1 MSSLL
6 RPHPHPHALSQILRF
21 AAIGLLATASV
32 AAYAGGNDLVPTA
45 DDVAQLEQQAS
56 RANPREQVFLYTE
69 LVHTMTQQAG
79 REIAAGETE
88 QAASTLKQIDSYAR
102 LIHLNLTHDAK
113 RLKAAQE
120 LIHNTTYRLTEV
132 LHLVSGG
139 DRTAV
144 QDTLKQ
150 LDQVNEELL
159 AQVFTH

>member
-6 RPHPHPHALSQILRF
+6 RPNCLHHPLSQILRI
-21 AAIGLLATASV
+21 AAIGLLAIVSV
-32 AAYAGGNDLVPTA
+32 AANASSNDLAPTA

-69 LVHTMTQQAG
+69 LVHTMTQQVG
-79 REIAAGETE
+79 REIANGETE
-88 QAASTLKQIDSYAR
+88 QAASTLKQIDRYAR
-102 LIHLNLTHDAK
+102 LIHLTLAHDAK

-120 LIHNTTYRLTEV
+120 LIHNTTFRLTEV
-132 LHLVSGG
+132 LHQVSGE

-144 QDTLKQ
+144 QETLKQ
-150 LDQVNEELL
+150 LDQLNEELL